1 MNRIVYAWVLSLFI
15 VILTSASCRADG
27 AGTVEERMNGYLAG
41 ARVSEGVQELSA
53 ELIGTPE
60 NDQLRLATG
69 FLQFAEAVQT
79 LGQSWYRYGLRTDSE
94 FARSIPFLR
103 IPVPHNPDPK
113 PISNGEARQILARFV
128 EDLMAAEKTLSG
140 INSEAVK
147 LGVHIGR
154 GHLDFNSS
162 GEGEETEALWTIYAK
177 LNRRVKITKEQ
188 ADTFLVR
195 LDAGDVY
202 WLRGYCH
209 LLTALLDFYLAHDD
223 SQLFDHT
230 AQLFFSDPVTSYPFL
245 RQSKPG
251 RHDYTPFIDAIALIH
266 LLNLPVADAS
276 RSEAAL
282 GHLEQVVSLSRT
294 SWDLYEKETDD
305 DCEWIPNSNQT
316 GVVPGVNVTEDMV
329 VQWRAFLDEAESLLA
344 GENLIPFWRGEKPL
358 GVNLRRVFTEPETF
372 DLVLWVQGTGAVPY
386 LEEGRL
392 TDPNFWS
399 RLMRTFNGQFVGFA
413 LWFN

>member
-1 MNRIVYAWVLSLFI
+1 
-15 VILTSASCRADG
+15 
-27 AGTVEERMNGYLAG
+27 
-41 ARVSEGVQELSA
+41 
-53 ELIGTPE
+53 
-60 NDQLRLATG
+60 
-69 FLQFAEAVQT
+69 
-79 LGQSWYRYGLRTDSE
+79 
-94 FARSIPFLR
+94 
-103 IPVPHNPDPK
+103 
-113 PISNGEARQILARFV
+113 
-128 EDLMAAEKTLSG
+128 
-140 INSEAVK
+140 
-147 LGVHIGR
+147 
-154 GHLDFNSS
+154 
-162 GEGEETEALWTIYAK
+162 
-177 LNRRVKITKEQ
+177 
-188 ADTFLVR
+188 
-195 LDAGDVY
+195 
-202 WLRGYCH
+202 
-209 LLTALLDFYLAHDD
+209 
-223 SQLFDHT
+223 
-230 AQLFFSDPVTSYPFL
+230 
-245 RQSKPG
+245 
-251 RHDYTPFIDAIALIH
+251 
-266 LLNLPVADAS
+266 LNLPVADAS